1 VDPGSKFTN
10 VYSAGVSQA
19 PGTTVGATM
28 NYANSTGSIVLTNPG
43 NQISTFY
50 VGDAQSA
57 QLVTTVPNLN
67 LSASTRGPGGI
78 QVSNYGGAISIGG
91 GGSVDA
97 WSGGGSVVLFA
108 SGNLGLD
115 ATYSSRYISSTST
128 VTLNVGGN
136 LALTSSA
143 SNKSYITAPVTQV
156 NFASASGLATF
167 DGVQAAGTTAA
178 NGIGF
183 YAAGSPAYG
192 GTIAVLGSSLLVSSG
207 DPLNFVVIT
216 PPPPLPPQGVE
227 YKVDTILILGS
238 ASHTYG
244 QTPNAQ
250 FGYSLQG
257 GAIIDDVIDG
267 SAVTFTPTISRLTS
281 AGSFTVSYLSGLSSS
296 LSSSFIPGV
305 GLTYTV
311 NPALLTLSLA
321 GVTANSKVYD
331 GFTAAT
337 FSGGSL
343 VGLVNNDAVS
353 FTLAGTFADRHAAT
367 AKTVT
372 LSGATLGGAAASNY
386 ILAPVSGSY
395 TANITPNPRVA
406 WVGDP
411 LTSDGLWSN
420 PANWAGGALPDR
432 SNVLAVEIPAG
443 ARVKYDIDVIGTT
456 SLQRL
461 ESSGQLWMAAGSLE
475 VGDALTTF
483 GFSQT
488 DGTLTG
494 PCSFTV
500 TDSFSKTGGLFTTSG
515 PIRVNQTQGNLL
527 FIHDSP
533 VMVYRLTAPNGSVT
547 LINTGATTITGEGI
561 LASGD
566 VSAKALSPLTIDGP
580 IKSTSGGVSLTA
592 SYPGQL
598 TLNPTATF
606 SAPGAIALAGTGPI
620 VGTLPAGAVVFD
632 NSGCILNPS
641 SCNITPPPETQS
653 AIDNALVQININQQS
668 VIDTTVINSTKPIDL
683 LARNDAGSTSG
694 SGQPSGDPNADKKPD
709 EKETITAKDSG
720 AKKDEPVR
728 KMYCN

>member
-1 VDPGSKFTN
+1 
-10 VYSAGVSQA
+10 
-19 PGTTVGATM
+19 
-28 NYANSTGSIVLTNPG
+28 
-43 NQISTFY
+43 
-50 VGDAQSA
+50 
-57 QLVTTVPNLN
+57 
-67 LSASTRGPGGI
+67 
-78 QVSNYGGAISIGG
+78 
-91 GGSVDA
+91 
-97 WSGGGSVVLFA
+97 
-108 SGNLGLD
+108 
-115 ATYSSRYISSTST
+115 
-128 VTLNVGGN
+128 
-136 LALTSSA
+136 
-143 SNKSYITAPVTQV
+143 
-156 NFASASGLATF
+156 
-167 DGVQAAGTTAA
+167 
-178 NGIGF
+178 
-183 YAAGSPAYG
+183 
-192 GTIAVLGSSLLVSSG
+192 
-207 DPLNFVVIT
+207 
-216 PPPPLPPQGVE
+216 VE

-337 FSGGSL
+337 FSGGAL
-343 VGLVNNDAVS
+343 QGVINNDAVS
-353 FTLAGTFADRHAAT
+353 FTMAGDFADRHAAT